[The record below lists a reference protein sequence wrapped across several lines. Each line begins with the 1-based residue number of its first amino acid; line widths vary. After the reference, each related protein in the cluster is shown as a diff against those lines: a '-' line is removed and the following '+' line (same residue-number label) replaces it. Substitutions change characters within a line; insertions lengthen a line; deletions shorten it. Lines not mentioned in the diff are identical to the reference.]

1 MAKNVYISGKDAQS
15 TIKKMS
21 LINRLTSRFGFKFSR
36 TGEGDGITDKSLTNK
51 ALGNIK
57 FVQKEINDISK
68 NDSFGPDASKFSQK
82 MEDLFDSWLSE
93 TTNSQT
99 DLNMRNRRISELSFA
114 YYNDPYISRGVNL
127 AADEATQT
135 DVQDILIEVK
145 SPNQKLKAR
154 IYELFDKWGITQSRV
169 RGTIR
174 DIELFGDAFWTNKI
188 SERGVEKIIPL
199 KQTQIKERLEYNPIE
214 IAEREALKKGNLT
227 QSLNKKAALEELMDY
242 LKKEYSFNESYVDVF
257 ESRLFGYI
265 LQDDIILPPWS
276 VTHFRNDADASE
288 FFPFGRSNVIGALA
302 PFKQAASTMT
312 LQSMARS
319 LSFPLTINEVAVTP
333 GMDLAMKFETVNM
346 VREAYENVGAVAG
359 VGQSETYGINHKI
372 WIPKELVTTTV
383 HKSEINADFIE
394 DLKIYQERVAI
405 AMGIPSSIFDP
416 DYTMGNVSAI
426 SLIEQH
432 KPFARK
438 VFGLQSSFLE
448 GVDELLKIHFS
459 ISGEFDL
466 EEEVF
471 MLSMNFPGSESGSD
485 RVEAKKRSME
495 LAQSVLEIFRDT
507 IGTDDSE
514 FPREIAKDILLKYSF
529 LDPQDVEKWT
539 STFRTFVKTKPEPTE
554 SSESSSQGSSS
565 SGGDF
570 GGGDFGS
577 GDLEGEE
584 DFDGEDFDD
593 FDSGGGLEDV
603 EGEDSEPI
611 QDSFKKRAKRIKEAR
626 RYKELKSR
634 YNHIKEDTYFR
645 TLEECQYRDFGKNDR
660 HYVLRK
666 QTPDYLESIQLGWVE
681 SNFKTSK
688 QSTAPLKS
696 LKEVTKDIMQDMKDL
711 KANSVTDIEL
721 DFENI
726 EV

>member
-1 MAKNVYISGKDAQS
+1 MAKNVYISGMDAQS
-15 TIKKMS
+15 EIKKIS
-21 LINRLTSRFGFKFSR
+21 LINRLASRFGFKFSR
-36 TGEGDGITDKSLTNK
+36 PDENRTSSSQELS
-51 ALGNIK
+51 NIK
-57 FVQKEINDISK
+57 FVQKEINNLKKDNSA
-68 NDSFGPDASKFSQK
+68 FGPDASKFSQK

-99 DLNMRNRRISELSFA
+99 DLNMRTRRISELSFA

-127 AADEATQT
+127 AANEATQT
-135 DVQDILIEVK
+135 DVQDILIDVK
-145 SPNQKLKAR
+145 SPNPKLKAR
-154 IYELFDKWGITQSRV
+154 IYELFDQWGITQSRV
-169 RGTIR
+169 RGAIR

-188 SERGVEKIIPL
+188 SERGVEKIMPL

-227 QSLNKKAALEELMDY
+227 QSINKKAALEELFNY

-265 LQDDIILPPWS
+265 LQDDIVLPPWS

-288 FFPFGRSNVIGALA
+288 FFPFGRSNVISALA

-319 LSFPLTINEVAVTP
+319 LSFPLTINEVEVVP
-333 GMDLAMKFETVNM
+333 SMDLAAKFEAVNM

-372 WIPKELVTTTV
+372 WIPKGLVSTSI

-416 DYTMGNVSAI
+416 DFALGNVSAI

-438 VFGLQSSFLE
+438 VFGLQSSFLN
-448 GVDELLKIHFS
+448 GIDELLKIHFS

-466 EEEVF
+466 DEEVF
-471 MLSMNFPGSESGSD
+471 MLSMNFPGAESGSD
-485 RVEAKKRSME
+485 RVDAKKRSME
-495 LAQSVLEIFRDT
+495 LASSVLEIFKDT

-529 LDPQDVEKWT
+529 LDPKDVEKWT
-539 STFRTFVKTKPEPTE
+539 STFRTFSKNKPESKE
-554 SSESSSQGSSS
+554 DSGDKSENEDDFGGF
-565 SGGDF
+565 SGGDDF
-570 GGGDFGS
+570 DGG
-577 GDLEGEE
+577 
-584 DFDGEDFDD
+584 DFDGESYSDDDFDD
-593 FDSGGGLEDV
+593 SALED
-603 EGEDSEPI
+603 EPTEM
-611 QDSFKKRAKRIKEAR
+611 QDSYRKRQKRIREAR
-626 RYKELKSR
+626 RYKELKTR
-634 YNHIKEDTYFR
+634 YNLIKEDTYFK
-645 TLEECQYRDFGKNDR
+645 TLDECQFRDFKNNNR
-660 HYVLRK
+660 HYVLSK
-666 QTPDYLESIQLGWVE
+666 AKPSYLEAIQLGWVE
-681 SNFKTSK
+681 NNFDTKPKAKT
-688 QSTAPLKS
+688 LKT
-696 LKEVTKDIMQDMKDL
+696 LKEATNDIMADMADMKAD
-711 KANSVTDIEL
+711 AQTSIEL
-721 DFENI
+721 NFENLEI
-726 EV
+726 